1 MHPYYTHIRQELS
14 GYYADNEASA
24 MAKWILTDVFNL
36 STLDLYAGKDIN
48 FSAEMTSRAAD
59 ILERLKRYE
68 PLQYI
73 IGETTF
79 DGLSFEVTPAVL
91 IPRPE
96 TVELVDWIV
105 ADNPQCGLRVL
116 DIGTGSGCI
125 PVSLAKRLNSPSVS
139 AWDIS
144 AEALKV
150 ARRNASRNGVE
161 VCFSQIDVLKPI
173 ALASTVVSAHSA
185 EGNSFM
191 TPSSLP
197 AGFQVDVLV
206 SNPPYIGEG
215 EKKTMER
222 NVLDWE
228 PELALFVPDDDPLI
242 FYRRIAEIGLD
253 VLSPK
258 GVLYY
263 EINQL
268 YGPETISLLEE
279 KGYKNIELRKD
290 LSANDRMV
298 KAVRP

>member
-36 STLDLYAGKDIN
+36 STLDLYAGKDMN

-59 ILERLKRYE
+59 ILQRLKRYE

-79 DGLSFEVTPAVL
+79 DGLSLEVNPAVL

-96 TVELVDWIV
+96 TVELVDWIT
-105 ADNPQCGLRVL
+105 ADHPQEGVRVL

-125 PVSLAKRLNSPSVS
+125 PVSLAKRLRHAAVS

-144 AEALKV
+144 ADALEV
-150 ARRNASRNGVE
+150 ARRNAARKADDVS
-161 VCFSQIDVLKPI
+161 FSQVDVLT
-173 ALASTVVSAHSA
+173 TV
-185 EGNSFM
+185 
-191 TPSSLP
+191 PSDI
-197 AGFQVDVLV
+197 QVDVLV
-206 SNPPYIGEG
+206 SNPPYIGES

-228 PELALFVPDDDPLI
+228 PELALFVPDDDPLV
-242 FYRRIAEIGLD
+242 FYRRIADIGLAI
-253 VLSPK
+253 LAAN
-258 GVLYY
+258 GCLYY

-268 YGPETISLLEE
+268 YGSETVRLLEE
-279 KGYKNIELRKD
+279 KGYKEVELRKD
-290 LSANDRMV
+290 LSGNDRMI
-298 KAVRP
+298 KAIRPRESIQKKN